1 MKTISKI
8 ISRCALVIIMT
19 LAILSSL
26 PVRSAFALGFAG
38 GSGSVGDPYQ
48 INTVNQLNMVRY
60 GLGYSYILTAN
71 IDLTDA
77 TASGGLYDNG
87 GKGWQP
93 IGDSTTPFT
102 GNFDGGSYTISGLY
116 INRVEYT
123 DAYTGL
129 FGYLSG
135 GSITDL
141 ILDGEVHGFMW
152 TGAIVGKV
160 NGGKVEGVTNNAD
173 VTSYNAYGGGIAG
186 SLVGTNG
193 VILTCIN
200 NGNIGFAPSIAT
212 AWSIG
217 GIVGAVDTEAHIS
230 DAINNGSVLG
240 AQYIGG
246 IAGSI
251 KGTVES
257 STNYGQV
264 DGQWAIGGIV
274 GGADVDS
281 LTALSINHGTITSE
295 YDYVG
300 GIVGGGSG
308 YIYLSVNFGSINSYS
323 NYIGG
328 IIGGNGIG
336 GRVSTVINYG
346 NVLYLGSGTGL
357 IYVGGIAG
365 VNQDAIANAMNFGRV
380 DSTVVSGGVVGG
392 NDVNGLILNVS
403 NSASVTGGGYSGG
416 IVGRNQG
423 LVQNVYSLNTGDG
436 AMTLGSPT
444 LGYMISGDVLG
455 SIIGFNNGTLKQ
467 AYSLGKSINKVGETD
482 SSSVIEDADLYFKG
496 KNLILYNN
504 SDDSVLTQNRLLV
517 NRLSDNSEAYNELE
531 DDSIMASW
539 NLGVLE
545 DYDFPTLYT
554 EARIHYFSIIY
565 FANGSTGTVPFDE
578 TIYVAGDSGT
588 ILGNTDL
595 AITDK
600 VFKVWNVQANG
611 LGTGYEP
618 DDTHLFTTSDLI
630 LYPQFGD
637 PIPDTGSSSDLG
649 GIFLVLGAVLML
661 ISRKRNSQ
669 A

>member
-1 MKTISKI
+1 MKTIFKI
-8 ISRCALVIIMT
+8 ISRCALVIIMA

-48 INTVNQLNMVRY
+48 INTMNQLNMVRY

-71 IDLTDA
+71 IDLSDA

-116 INRVEYT
+116 INRVESS

-152 TGAIVGKV
+152 TGALVGKV
-160 NGGKVEGVTNNAD
+160 SGGKVEGVTNNAD

-251 KGTVES
+251 KGTVEL

-308 YIYLSVNFGSINSYS
+308 VIYLSMNYGSINSYS

-346 NVLYLGSGTGL
+346 NVLYLGSSTGL

-365 VNQDAIANAMNFGRV
+365 VNQDAITNAMNFGRV

-423 LVQNVYSLNTGDG
+423 LVQNVYSLNTSDG
-436 AMTLGSPT
+436 AMTLGSPS

-467 AYSLGKSINKVGETD
+467 AYSLGNSINKVGETD

-531 DDSIMASW
+531 DELIMTSW

-545 DYDFPTLYT
+545 EYDFPTLYT

-588 ILGNTDL
+588 ILGNMDL

-600 VFKVWNVQANG
+600 VFKGWNHQADG
-611 LGTGYEP
+611 LGTGYEL
-618 DDTHLFTTSDLI
+618 DDTYEFIDTDLN
-630 LYPQFGD
+630 LYAQFEA
-637 PIPDTGSSSDLG
+637 PLPDTGRSSDVG
-649 GIFLVLGAVLML
+649 GLFLVIGAVLMI

-669 A
+669 V

>member
-1 MKTISKI
+1 M
-8 ISRCALVIIMT
+8 VIIMT